1 MPSPTED
8 EIQAAIAE
16 HRARNVE
23 LRQVLIREGIELTE
37 KRFFEVHFFAD
48 VQIDAALLA
57 GELFQERFLVKL
69 LSPFEEAGER
79 RWTVEAI
86 ALVPPAEILGDQLTE
101 RLVRLAANCR
111 AVYDGWG
118 IQVLEQGDD

>member
-1 MPSPTED
+1 MLSPTED
-8 EIQAAIAE
+8 EIQAAIAA

-37 KRFFEVHFFAD
+37 KRYFEVHFFAD

-69 LSPFEEAGER
+69 LSPSEETGER

-118 IQVLEQGDD
+118 TQV